1 MKSAEVFMA
10 PGEWAVNLVLDV
22 FKISRVTFDG
32 TLYTGLAFIAALIIW
47 ARSLRFLADMI
58 KPTPKEK

>member
-1 MKSAEVFMA
+1 MSAEIFMA
-10 PGEWAVNLVLDV
+10 PGVWAVNLVLDI
-22 FKISRVTFDG
+22 FKLSRVTFDD
-32 TLYTGLAFIAALIIW
+32 TLYTAVSFIAALIIW